1 MVTIIIDVQAGSGG
15 KGKVAAYLA
24 LEDQPDIVAAS
35 FGPNAGHTVYHKG
48 HKLIFRHLPA
58 GSVWKDAEIIIGASA
73 VIDLAVLEA
82 EIEMLEKAGV
92 MVRDRLLIH
101 PRAVVIQ
108 ECDRENEAALLRGIS
123 STMKGVGSAQARK
136 VMRTAK
142 LAGDFLTLRNFT
154 EPYNNW
160 RISDALAE
168 GREVQ
173 IETSQGFDLCINHG
187 VSYPFCTSRQIN
199 ASQVLADFALP
210 PSTRTEVV
218 GVVRPFPIRV
228 GNISETETSG
238 PYADDSKETTWEQI
252 AKDAGMSPKGYADLL
267 EQEKTTVTQR
277 QRRVFT
283 FSFNRFR
290 RFCDVNDPAY
300 IALNFADQID
310 WTDRGLSAKTRI
322 RDLNWSLISQKTRDF
337 IERLDACWD
346 FEGAKYGDDPY
357 AGVKLVGTGPGIEQ
371 VVDLR

>member
-1 MVTIIIDVQAGSGG
+1 MVTIVIDAQAGSGG

-24 LEDQPDIVAAS
+24 LEDQPDIVAAG
-35 FGPNAGHTVYHKG
+35 FGCNAGHTVYHNG
-48 HKLIFRHLPA
+48 HKLVFRHLPA

-73 VIDLAVLEA
+73 ILDLAVLEA

-101 PRAVVIQ
+101 PRAAVI
-108 ECDRENEAALLRGIS
+108 EDCDREAEAALRGIS
-123 STMKGVGSAQARK
+123 STMKGVGAAQARK
-136 VMRTAK
+136 IMRGAK
-142 LAGDFLTLRNFT
+142 LAGDFLTLRQFT

-160 RISDALAE
+160 RISDALVE
-168 GREVQ
+168 GRQVQ

-210 PSTRTEVV
+210 PSIDVEVV

-238 PYADDSKETTWEQI
+238 PYADDSVETTWEQI

-277 QRRVFT
+277 QRRVFS
-283 FSFNRFR
+283 FSYNRFR
-290 RFCDVNDPAY
+290 RFCDVNAPSY

-322 RDLNWSLISQKTRDF
+322 RELNRSLISQKTRDF
-337 IERLDACWD
+337 IDRLNACWD
-346 FEGAKYGDDPY
+346 FPDYPESY
-357 AGVKLVGTGPGIEQ
+357 AGVKLVGTGPGTEQ